1 MPFQSVRRRT
11 DDTVNST
18 MKTILLYVFA
28 ALAAAVSGVWSLSV
42 YTDDDRTR
50 VPHPFVNDVVD
61 RARTKRDIST
71 TPSLPPSI
79 LPGVS
84 DGNLTSKVSVCYSSD
99 IVNGTFCL
107 SIVINTRTNGVV
119 VVVNIHSTATHS
131 QKDKKNCIKKFAR
144 LN

>member
-1 MPFQSVRRRT
+1 
-11 DDTVNST
+11 
-18 MKTILLYVFA
+18 MKTILLYVCA

-50 VPHPFVNDVVD
+50 VPHPFVNDVAD

-71 TPSLPPSI
+71 TPSI

-99 IVNGTFCL
+99 IVNGTFYL
-107 SIVINTRTNGVV
+107 SIVIKTRTNSVV

-131 QKDKKNCIKKFAR
+131 QKDKENCIKKFAR
-144 LN
+144 LNLDT